1 MLAPV
6 RILCVGNI
14 YPPHAAGGGY
24 ELTWRS
30 AVHHLR
36 GSGHEVRVLTTD
48 HHEEGVDEPD
58 EADVHRELRW
68 YWRDHEFPRLGW
80 RERIAL
86 ERHNAA
92 TFARHLE
99 EHDPEVVCWWGMG
112 GMSLALIERARRA
125 GLPAV
130 GVVGDEWM
138 RWGWAVDRWQRPFRD
153 RSALGRLA
161 ERATGLPAQVDLAG
175 AGIWLFNSEAMC
187 NASQAAVGPLP
198 GARIANPGIDD
209 SLFAPAPSR
218 EWSWRLLYLGRMDRR
233 KGVDIAV
240 SALAQLPDEAVIVL
254 QGSGEQG
261 YVDEL
266 RAAGGARV
274 QFSREPRERLPE
286 VYANADVVLFPVQWE
301 EPWGLV
307 PLEAMAVGRPVIA
320 SGTGGSAEYL
330 RHEDNCLIYQ
340 PRASADALAAAIV
353 RLASEPELRARLRDG
368 GLATAA
374 RYTETLYNE
383 AIERAIE
390 EAVG

>member
-1 MLAPV
+1 M
-6 RILCVGNI
+6 
-14 YPPHAAGGGY
+14 
-24 ELTWRS
+24 
-30 AVHHLR
+30 
-36 GSGHEVRVLTTD
+36 RVLTTD
-48 HHEEGVDEPD
+48 HREEGVDEPD

-68 YWRDHEFPRLGW
+68 YWREHEFPRLGW
-80 RERIAL
+80 RERMAL

-138 RWGWAVDRWQRPFRD
+138 RWGWAVDRWQRPFRG

-161 ERATGLPAQVDLAG
+161 ERVTGLPAEVDLAG
-175 AGIWLFNSEAMC
+175 AGIWLFNSDAMRD
-187 NASQAAVGPLP
+187 ASQAAVGPLP

-209 SLFAPAPSR
+209 SLFAPAAKR

-240 SALAQLPDEAVIVL
+240 SALAHLPDEAVIVL

-266 RAAGGARV
+266 RASGGARV
-274 QFSREPRERLPE
+274 RFSQEPRERLPE
-286 VYANADVVLFPVQWE
+286 VYSSADVVLFPVQWE

-340 PRASADALAAAIV
+340 PRTSAEALAAAIA
-353 RLASEPELRARLRDG
+353 RLASEPELRDRLRDG

-390 EAVG
+390 EAAG